1 MGIALKLQQVRVEL
15 QKRNIKKSGENTYS
29 KFSYYELA
37 DFLPIV
43 NELFLQFKLT
53 SQFSLLKDKAELKI
67 IDAES
72 GDALIFE
79 TIINQDI
86 ALKQVTGMQI
96 IGAVNTYAKR
106 YCYYNALELT
116 ENDLLDS
123 VAGSDKVVNN
133 SKASAKQV
141 ALLTDLTG
149 NILPDALK
157 TRLKSLYSV
166 ETLADLSVDQASD
179 LINRIK
185 NKG

>member
-15 QKRNIKKSGENTYS
+15 QKKNIKKSGENTYS
-29 KFSYYELA
+29 KFSYYELS

-43 NELFLQFKLT
+43 NELFLTHKIT
-53 SQFSLLKDKAELKI
+53 SQFSLFKDRAELKL

-72 GDALIFE
+72 SETLTFE
-79 TIINQDI
+79 TAVNHDI
-86 ALKQVTGMQI
+86 QLKQVTGMQI

-123 VAGSDKVVNN
+123 VAGSDKVVNSN
-133 SKASAKQV
+133 KASAKQV
-141 ALLTDLTG
+141 ALLTDLTS

-166 ETLADLSVDQASD
+166 ETIADLSIDQASD

>member
-1 MGIALKLQQVRVEL
+1 MALATKLQQVRVDL
-15 QKRNIKKSGENTYS
+15 QNRNVKKSGQNTYS
-29 KFSYYELA
+29 KFSYYELS

-43 NELFLQFKLT
+43 NELFLKHKLT
-53 SQFSLLKDKAELKI
+53 SQFSLLKDKAELRI
-67 IDAES
+67 IDAETNEVMT
-72 GDALIFE
+72 FE
-79 TIINQDI
+79 TVVNHDI

-123 VAGSDKVVNN
+123 IAGSDQLPSGKGV
-133 SKASAKQV
+133 SAKQLE
-141 ALLTDLTG
+141 LLTSLTA
-149 NILPDALK
+149 NILPDTLK
-157 TRLKSLYSV
+157 TRLTSLYSV
-166 ETLADLSVDQASD
+166 ETLQALSQDQASD

>member
-1 MGIALKLQQVRVEL
+1 MALATKLQQVRVEL

-29 KFSYYELA
+29 KFSYYELS

-43 NELFLQFKLT
+43 NELFLQHKLT
-53 SQFSLLKDKAELKI
+53 SQFSLLKDKAELRI
-67 IDAES
+67 IDAETNEVFT
-72 GDALIFE
+72 FE
-79 TIINQDI
+79 TVVNHDI
-86 ALKQVTGMQI
+86 QLKQVTGMQI

-123 VAGSDKVVNN
+123 VAGSDKVVSNA
-133 SKASAKQV
+133 KASAKQV

-149 NILPDALK
+149 NIMPDALK

-166 ETLADLSVDQASD
+166 ETIADLSIDQASD
-179 LINRIK
+179 LIARIK

>member
-1 MGIALKLQQVRVEL
+1 MALALKLQRVRVEL
-15 QKRNIKKSGENTYS
+15 QKRNVKKSGQNTFS

-43 NELFLQFKLT
+43 NELFLQEKIT
-53 SQFSLLKDKAELKI
+53 SQFSLLHDKAELKI

-72 GDALIFE
+72 SEIMIFE

-96 IGAVNTYAKR
+96 VGAINTYAKR

-123 VAGSDKVVNN
+123 VAGSDKVASN
-133 SKASAKQV
+133 SKVSDKQLG
-141 ALLTDLTG
+141 LLTSLTSS
-149 NILPDALK
+149 ISTDALK
-157 TRLKSLYSV
+157 TRLTSLYGV
-166 ETLADLSVDQASD
+166 ETLNALSQDQASD
-179 LINRIK
+179 LITRIK